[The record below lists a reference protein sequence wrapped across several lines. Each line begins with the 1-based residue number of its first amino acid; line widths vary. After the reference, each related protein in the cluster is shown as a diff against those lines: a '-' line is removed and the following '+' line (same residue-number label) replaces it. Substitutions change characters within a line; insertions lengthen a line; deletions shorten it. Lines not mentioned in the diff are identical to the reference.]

1 MAKIDGQKIT
11 TNPFYHYQ
19 DFWKSENFKK
29 WEEEQSDVFKQY
41 RRMWQECPRLRK
53 APPAPLSINVELTD
67 VCNAG
72 KKPCI
77 MCPKWF
83 LKPHNTFMSYEDAT
97 HILDEARAFG
107 ICGVNLNG
115 AGESL
120 LHKDFPRIVKYARDI
135 GFLDVMVHTNGTML
149 TSKMSEKIIDAGL
162 TRLIVSVDSHI
173 PEIYQAIRP
182 NFKFAT
188 VYQNVKDFIAV
199 RDQKGNRE
207 PILRLT
213 MVVMKHNV
221 DTIKDTIKF
230 WSFADYIT
238 INDCM
243 YFDKF
248 KVFDFDKKKIIE
260 EAKNKGLVYACAP
273 LYQQLTV
280 TIDKKI
286 ISCSTIYAKN
296 YKILGH
302 YGPQTLK
309 EAWEGAELKAIRKA
323 HEEGRC
329 TDVPCCDKCD
339 LPQIELLKKLR
350 GQDGVMLS

>member
-1 MAKIDGQKIT
+1 MTKVNEQKIT

-19 DFWKSENFKK
+19 DLWKSENFKK
-29 WEEEQSDVFKQY
+29 WEAEQSDEFKKY
-41 RRMWQECPRLRK
+41 RRLWQECPRLRK
-53 APPAPLSINVELTD
+53 APPAPISINLELTD

-72 KKPCI
+72 NKPCI

-83 LKPHNTFMSYEDAT
+83 LKPHNQFMAYEDAVRV
-97 HILDEARAFG
+97 LDEARSLGVYA
-107 ICGVNLNG
+107 VNLNG

-120 LHKDFPRIVKYARDI
+120 LHKDFPKIVQYARKI

-149 TSKMSEKIIDAGL
+149 TREMSEKLIDAGL

-173 PEIYQAIRP
+173 PEIYQTIRP
-182 NFKFAT
+182 NFKFST
-188 VYQNVKDFIAV
+188 VYQNVKNFIAV
-199 RDQKGNRE
+199 RDQKGKRE

-243 YFDKF
+243 YFDDF
-248 KVFDFDKKKIIE
+248 KVFDFDKQKINS
-260 EAKNKGLVYACAP
+260 EAKQKGLIYACAP

-280 TIDKKI
+280 TIDFKI

-302 YGPQTLK
+302 YGKQSLK
-309 EAWEGAELKAIRKA
+309 EAWEGRELAEMRKA
-323 HEEGRC
+323 HESGRC
-329 TDVPCCDKCD
+329 TDIPCCEKCD
-339 LPQIELLKKLR
+339 LPQIELLKKIR
-350 GQDGVMLS
+350 EQDGVMLR